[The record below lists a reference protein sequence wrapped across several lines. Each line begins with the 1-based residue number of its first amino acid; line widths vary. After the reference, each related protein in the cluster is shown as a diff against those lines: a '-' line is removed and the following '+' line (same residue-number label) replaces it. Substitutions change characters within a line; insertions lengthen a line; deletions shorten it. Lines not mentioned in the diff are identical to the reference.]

1 MVRVWLLQS
10 LSTGFDFP
18 TQEARLQLYR
28 VLLAV
33 AVLWKAGA
41 TAFFGDWNR
50 LRPGG
55 FGRRMLVNARGP
67 RQAAV
72 LAALHKPLVVVRG
85 VAGVMLLF
93 GVEPKLAVV
102 MAAVGFA
109 HELSY
114 EYRFNT
120 IYITLSLLCLL
131 PAGRLGDTLLPVE
144 GVSSANTWSQFLIV
158 LLTVDMY
165 WNSAYHKLR
174 SPQFRSG
181 LSLVQLAYAADQVKT
196 LMPMR
201 EYVHPPLGATR
212 AAAAGAVPWWW
223 RLMAAVVLVLE
234 IVLPVGLVL
243 PDTRAA
249 AVVFGIGLHVAFLGI
264 LPLRLAPFTIATLA
278 TYVLFV
284 P

>member
-1 MVRVWLLQS
+1 VWLLQS
-10 LSTGFDFP
+10 LSAGFDFP
-18 TQEARLQLYR
+18 TRDARLQVYR

-33 AVLWKAGA
+33 AVLWKTGA
-41 TAFFGDWNR
+41 TAFLGDWNR

-55 FGRRMLVNARGP
+55 FGRRLLANARGP

-85 VAGVMLLF
+85 AAGVMLLF
-93 GVEPKLAVV
+93 GVEPRLAAVA
-102 MAAVGFA
+102 AAVGFA
-109 HELSY
+109 HELAY

-131 PAGRLGDTLLPVE
+131 PAGRLGDGLLPAD

-165 WNSAYHKLR
+165 WNSAYHKAR

-196 LMPMR
+196 LLPRR

-223 RLMAAVVLVLE
+223 RLTAVGVLVVEVL
-234 IVLPVGLVL
+234 LPVGLVL
-243 PDTRAA
+243 PDTRTA
-249 AVVFGIGLHVAFLGI
+249 AVAVGIGLHVAFLGI

-278 TYVLFV
+278 TYVLFA